1 MDMLVPIMLVGG
13 VVGFCVFV
21 LIALCKLLTRAYKR
35 GWRTCL
41 PTDFS
46 GWNAFWF
53 TPRDPTVL
61 GLIRIGCGAITT
73 YTIFAYTFML
83 QDFMG
88 AHAWYDLSTRL
99 QFLRTRAITTGTL
112 SGRNYPSAV
121 PTTDKERAYVD
132 RYKQKWGVPPPPPFP
147 VTAKDEEDLDIFKE
161 RFGYDLRYDG
171 LTIPKNEEQLRY
183 ISEYMLHPANM
194 LHRPP
199 PAYPTNAKEKQ
210 AVFDYMATHQ
220 GLDPR
225 LAYAIGQP
233 SWSIWFHVTDP
244 TAMMV
249 IHCLIVFVA
258 FLFTIGFCTRI
269 TSVLTW
275 MTSLW
280 YIHRDYIQLFGVDTM
295 MMILLLYLMLGPSG
309 AACSVDRLIARWWH
323 RAKPRVV
330 NRWRALLRL
339 PALAANSIQP
349 ASYSA
354 NPQPIV
360 SANVAIRLLQIH
372 LCIIY
377 LVSGLTKL
385 QGAQWWN
392 GTAVW
397 GTLAN
402 FEFAPMPFT
411 IDQMQLYNDFLRWLG
426 GYELFLDTFL
436 TGACWF
442 TLAFEIGYAFL
453 IWRPRTRWLFLAGA
467 ITLHGFIG
475 LLMGLKTFSLMMLV
489 MNMGFLRRDE
499 VDRFFRL
506 LRFSFKAGPERV
518 EAVGKAA
525 PIPALSAVGNGK

>member
-13 VVGFCVFV
+13 VLGFCLFV
-21 LIALCKLLTRAYKR
+21 LIGAWKLLTRAYRR
-35 GWRTCL
+35 GWRACL

-46 GWNAFWF
+46 AWNAFWF

-61 GLIRIGCGAITT
+61 GLIRICCGAITT
-73 YTIFAYTFML
+73 YTVFAYTFML

-88 AHAWYDLSTRL
+88 THAWYDLNTRL
-99 QFLRTRAITTGTL
+99 TFLRTRAITIGPL

-121 PTTDKERAYVD
+121 PTNDKERAYVE
-132 RYKQKWGVPPPPPFP
+132 RYKQRWGVPPPPPFP
-147 VTAKDEEDLDIFKE
+147 ATPQEEEDLNIFKE
-161 RFGYDLRYDG
+161 RFHYDLRYDG
-171 LTIPKNEEQLRY
+171 LAPPKTKEEREYIPR
-183 ISEYMLHPANM
+183 YMLHPANT
-194 LHRPP
+194 LRRPP
-199 PAYPTNAKEKQ
+199 PAYPASAKEEQ
-210 AVFDYMATHQ
+210 AIFDYMATHD

-233 SWSIWFHVTDP
+233 SFSIWFHVTDP
-244 TAMMV
+244 QAMMV
-249 IHCLIVFVA
+249 IHCLIVFVT

-309 AACSVDRLIARWWH
+309 AALSVDRLIARWWF
-323 RAKPRVV
+323 RSKPRVV
-330 NRWRALLRL
+330 NRWRALMRL
-339 PALAANSIQP
+339 PALAANSLQP
-349 ASYSA
+349 AAYSA
-354 NPQPIV
+354 NPLPTV
-360 SANVAIRLLQIH
+360 SANFAIRMLQIH

-377 LVSGLTKL
+377 FISGVTKL
-385 QGAQWWN
+385 QGAPWWN

-411 IDQMQLYNDFLRWLG
+411 INHVQLYNDFLRWLG
-426 GYELFLDTFL
+426 GYDLFLNTFL

-499 VDRFFRL
+499 VDKFLRL
-506 LRFSFKAGPERV
+506 FRFSSKPGSERL
-518 EAVGKAA
+518 EAAGKAT
-525 PIPALSAVGNGK
+525 PIPALSGAGSAK